1 MSSRVGRI
9 AIPLVLPLL
18 LVAVWWFA
26 SAGSTSPFFP
36 PLQSILASFRETW
49 LSSRLGSDVLP
60 SLRRMFAGY
69 GLAVLVGIALGV
81 LLGRV
86 RSINVA
92 LAPSIQFSR
101 ALPAVALV
109 PVSVTLLGIGDLPK
123 LLLIAFVSL
132 FPILMNTI
140 DGVRAVDKQLEDV
153 GRSFRLSRR
162 QRVFAIQLPTAAP
175 RIFAGMRVALQF
187 AFIMMVVTELVAATE
202 GIGFVTLN
210 AQQSFRITEMW
221 SGMILLG
228 LLGAALN
235 AAFLV
240 LERRILRW
248 HYRSTGR

>member
-1 MSSRVGRI
+1 
-9 AIPLVLPLL
+9 
-18 LVAVWWFA
+18 
-26 SAGSTSPFFP
+26 
-36 PLQSILASFRETW
+36 
-49 LSSRLGSDVLP
+49 
-60 SLRRMFAGY
+60 
-69 GLAVLVGIALGV
+69 
-81 LLGRV
+81 V

-123 LLLIAFVSL
+123 ILLIAFVSL